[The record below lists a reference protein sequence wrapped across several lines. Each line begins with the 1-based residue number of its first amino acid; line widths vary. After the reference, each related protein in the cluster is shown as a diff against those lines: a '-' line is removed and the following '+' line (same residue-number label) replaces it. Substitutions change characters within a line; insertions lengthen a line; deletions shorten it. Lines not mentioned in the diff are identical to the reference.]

1 MNVTITMTHKSYVNT
16 RVILKMNIYTLWK
29 TRRNWQKV
37 FGREKANRF
46 CNTEIREAI
55 QAYREILNYTISL

>member
-1 MNVTITMTHKSYVNT
+1 MTHKSYVNT

-29 TRRNWQKV
+29 TRRNWQEV
-37 FGREKANRF
+37 LGREKANRF